1 MVGNPVDVTG
11 NVVNDPDF
19 VQEVLRALA
28 KTDALDAVVIYAPG
42 YMLDRMA
49 DSIAAVASEYP
60 RFFAA
65 IDTGRATCR
74 DSLRLAGIAVFDDL
88 GLRSEEHTS
97 ELQSLMRISY
107 AVFCLKKKKKRKAK
121 NNQHQTNTNQT
132 I

>member
-1 MVGNPVDVTG
+1 MIRPPPRST
-11 NVVNDPDF
+11 
-19 VQEVLRALA
+19 R
-28 KTDALDAVVIYAPG
+28 TDTLFPSTTLVRSDAVVIYAPG

-88 GLRSEEHTS
+88 GLAVSTLAPLLLWQESRQTHTPKLGRAACRKECFSPSRSRWSPYH
-97 ELQSLMRISY
+97 
-107 AVFCLKKKKKRKAK
+107 
-121 NNQHQTNTNQT
+121 
-132 I
+132 

>member
-88 GLRSEEHTS
+88 GLAVSNLAPFLSWQERRQPQQPIAALHT
-97 ELQSLMRISY
+97 
-107 AVFCLKKKKKRKAK
+107 F
-121 NNQHQTNTNQT
+121 NTPT
-132 I
+132 IHIQK